1 MTFPSEV
8 AQTILAGFNRHYRL
22 FRETSAKAKDRF
34 ERADWAGVRA
44 ASKERID
51 MYDRRVAEAVA
62 RIHERFPIAD
72 QHEPFWQD
80 IKVAY
85 IALLH
90 EHRQPECAETFYNSV
105 ACRVLDRRYYRN
117 EYIFRRAAVSTE
129 HLDGEEPTYRCHYPA
144 ARGFRATMRD
154 ILTGFGLASPFED
167 LDRDVHHVV
176 RALRAR
182 FPAGL
187 RLYDNFHIQVLS
199 SLFFRNKTAYAV
211 GRALNG
217 SEIHPFVLP
226 MLRT

>member
-72 QHEPFWQD
+72 QHEPFWQE
-80 IKVAY
+80 IKLAY

-117 EYIFRRAAVSTE
+117 EYIFRRPAISTE
-129 HLDGEEPTYRCHYPA
+129 HLDGEDPTYRCYYPA
-144 ARGFRATMRD
+144 KRGLRSTIRD
-154 ILTGFGLASPFED
+154 VLTSFGLASPFQD
-167 LDRDVHHVV
+167 LDRDLRFIV
-176 RALRAR
+176 RAVREH
-182 FPAGL
+182 FPGKWHVH
-187 RLYDNFHIQVLS
+187 DNFQIQTLS
-199 SLFFRNKTAYAV
+199 SLFFRNKAAYLV
-211 GRALNG
+211 GRTING
-217 SEIHPFVLP
+217 SGEYPFVAP
-226 MLRT
+226 I